1 MPHEEVGY
9 LLEQRGVAV
18 VQVRARGD
26 GQHRERELGA
36 VWERYG
42 GDVQGER
49 DVGGWVGGQV
59 SGGSGSGGGGQL
71 GYWLGG
77 RWHAR

>member
-26 GQHRERELGA
+26 GQHREREFGA
-36 VWERYG
+36 VWERCG

-49 DVGGWVGGQV
+49 DVGGRVGGQV
-59 SGGSGSGGGGQL
+59 GGGGDGDGDQL
-71 GYWLGG
+71 EHWLGG
-77 RWHAR
+77 RWDAR